1 MTSVFVFKNSSSLKA
16 AGLFPDQ
23 QQNSPPVSFV
33 LPSIWPSWKHE
44 LCTNDKSTRWRQSKR
59 LNCETC
65 NSGIAT
71 AKWKSENL
79 PVWAKG
85 RERFGPAPT
94 LLPSLLLICVPSD
107 GGRSADNKNNSKTIA
122 AKQID
127 GRTRSPGASSLACV
141 RFAELRKQ
149 RKPSWLEFDHH
160 FIVIRRRN
168 VNGTER
174 GERCWRVAVGN
185 ACAIYRPS
193 TVAALFY
200 LDSLRLAA
208 AAAVAAP
215 PRTKLTAWMMDAPSP
230 SHPHLHFSA
239 FLF

>member
-208 AAAVAAP
+208 AVAAP